1 MNKLID
7 GKPPWYTDYHKVLSQ
22 TLPNPQHIRKLNKSE
37 YKINDTYIHSEYK
50 CLPKKKFKNNKNE
63 SIKKI
68 EDKYI
73 VDIESDNYHE
83 IMKKKEIA
91 IKAFNTKWNKKVERF
106 DKCVKAFSYNIK
118 INKKQHDIIYSWVKE
133 CDKVYN
139 YCVKN
144 YNTGDTNI
152 DKCTLKLKVF
162 KELYGNN
169 DKIAPYDTLTD
180 VVAKFCSNVKSC
192 YSNLKNGNIT
202 HFKMK
207 EILLKD
213 CRSIFI
219 SYKAINK
226 NGIFTQ
232 KLGNIESFP
241 DINCECDCRFAARC
255 GFLINIVKNILH

>member
-50 CLPKKKFKNNKNE
+50 CLPKKKFKNNKND

-169 DKIAPYDTLTD
+169 RQN
-180 VVAKFCSNVKSC
+180 S
-192 YSNLKNGNIT
+192 
-202 HFKMK
+202 
-207 EILLKD
+207 
-213 CRSIFI
+213 SI
-219 SYKAINK
+219 
-226 NGIFTQ
+226 
-232 KLGNIESFP
+232 
-241 DINCECDCRFAARC
+241 
-255 GFLINIVKNILH
+255 

>member
-1 MNKLID
+1 MEI
-7 GKPPWYTDYHKVLSQ
+7 
-22 TLPNPQHIRKLNKSE
+22 
-37 YKINDTYIHSEYK
+37 
-50 CLPKKKFKNNKNE
+50 
-63 SIKKI
+63 
-68 EDKYI
+68 I
-73 VDIESDNYHE
+73 V
-83 IMKKKEIA
+83 
-91 IKAFNTKWNKKVERF
+91 
-106 DKCVKAFSYNIK
+106 
-118 INKKQHDIIYSWVKE
+118 
-133 CDKVYN
+133 
-139 YCVKN
+139 
-144 YNTGDTNI
+144 
-152 DKCTLKLKVF
+152 
-162 KELYGNN
+162 
-169 DKIAPYDTLTD
+169 KIAPYDTLTD